1 MFMVYADKQSSMM
14 SYQKS
19 NNVNWCVFIWRTI
32 RPSFSL

>member
-19 NNVNWCVFIWRTI
+19 NSQSMRIYLKNNQAEF
-32 RPSFSL
+32 